1 MAAHWPEYLAELLGV
16 AILVFFGTSA
26 IIINFGS
33 FSIVSGTIP
42 RLFLTGLMFST
53 TGALVAVS
61 PLGKLSGAHINPAVS
76 LSFWLLKMMH
86 HKDLVG
92 FLIFQFAGAAIGSSL
107 ARLVWGEEFFMVN
120 GGVTL
125 VGSGLSVLEA
135 FAAEIFMTFVLVI
148 SILIMLSHERTAKF
162 TPLIVILVVTL
173 AVVFGAQVSGTSLNP
188 ARSFGPALAT
198 NLWTNQWIYFAAPIT
213 GAILASI
220 AYHAKVFGKMKLK
233 TAKLFHHDSYR
244 CIYSECRLSHD
255 EEESWRK

>member
-1 MAAHWPEYLAELLGV
+1 MFAHWSEYLAEMLGV

-33 FSIVSGTIP
+33 YSLVSGTIP

-86 HKDLVG
+86 HRDLAG
-92 FLIFQFAGAAIGSSL
+92 FVLFQFAGAAIGSSI
-107 ARLVWGEEFFMVN
+107 ARLVWGQEFWNVN
-120 GGVTL
+120 GGLTL

-135 FAAEIFMTFVLVI
+135 FAAEIIMTFVLVI
-148 SILIMLSHERTAKF
+148 SILIMLSHHQTAKF

-173 AVVFGAQVSGTSLNP
+173 AVVFGAQISGTSLNP

-198 NLWTNQWIYFAAPIT
+198 SVWTDLWIYFVAPIA
-213 GAILASI
+213 GALLASL
-220 AYHAKVFGKMKLK
+220 AYHAKIFGKMKLR

-244 CIYSECRLSHD
+244 CIFKDCHLSHD
-255 EEESWRK
+255 EEDG